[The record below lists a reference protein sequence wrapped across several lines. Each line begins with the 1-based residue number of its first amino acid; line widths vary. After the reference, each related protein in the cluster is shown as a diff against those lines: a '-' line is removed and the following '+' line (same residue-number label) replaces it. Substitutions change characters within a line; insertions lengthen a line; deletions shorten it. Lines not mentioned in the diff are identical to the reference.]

1 MFPLLKTKCK
11 ILFKICQQSLPF
23 FVRVGYTNRGK
34 YSTFSPE
41 SSKNLK
47 NMPAINKILRGRY
60 RIIQQIGDNDAGT
73 IYTAHDNV
81 REATVALKEIL
92 IDVEKYPSINQ
103 RELLKR
109 QFADEAKSLSKVKH
123 EALPQVRGFFSET
136 DRQYLVMELVDGD
149 DASEILAKNKQPIAV
164 SDLVNWADQLL
175 DALDYLHTLAPPVI
189 HGNIKPQNVK
199 LTPRGRIKLLDFG
212 IAKSADAENRSGN
225 SNQISV
231 AAIFPYSPLEQIL
244 QATDLTAQSEI
255 TNGYGARIEKILK
268 QTADARADVYAL
280 GATLYHLATGEVP
293 VDALERALNVWA
305 GEADSLKPA
314 REINQAV
321 SVEVSNVLKKAME
334 IDRDRRFKTAAEMR
348 QVLQTAMQT
357 ATAREAE
364 ETKNLASAAARE
376 SLLAGEKKLEQERQQ
391 VEQERLRLEVEQ
403 KEQKELIA
411 RQLKEAEAQRVEAEQ
426 RAADAEKKLKEK
438 EAKLSADAKRERQTA
453 AVSSAKPATQ
463 PFANKKS
470 QPEEFNSLFT
480 EPKSSS
486 ASRMLPVAGLIVL
499 LLGGAAWGIWAWQK
513 SGAVEANQKNPKQET
528 VQPEKPA
535 IEQKAKIDQQPEAIK
550 TSETGQTPAPVAS
563 SFTESSTAEKTA
575 VKNKPVA
582 PKADKPAAPAP
593 TKAAPKPKK
602 AVTVDDLIG
611 GN

>member
-1 MFPLLKTKCK
+1 
-11 ILFKICQQSLPF
+11 
-23 FVRVGYTNRGK
+23 
-34 YSTFSPE
+34 
-41 SSKNLK
+41 
-47 NMPAINKILRGRY
+47 MPAINKTLRGRY
-60 RIIQQIGDNDAGT
+60 RIIQQLGDNDAGT

-81 REATVALKEIL
+81 REANVALKEIL

-123 EALPQVRGFFSET
+123 EALPQVRGFFSES

-149 DASEILAKNKQPIAV
+149 DASEILAKNKQPISV
-164 SDLVNWADQLL
+164 SDLANWADQLL

-199 LTPRGRIKLLDFG
+199 LTSRGRIKLLDFG
-212 IAKSADAENRSGN
+212 IAKSADAENRSG
-225 SNQISV
+225 SANQISV

-244 QATDLTAQSEI
+244 QATDLTAQSDI
-255 TNGYGARIEKILK
+255 TSGYGEKIERILK
-268 QTADARADVYAL
+268 QTTDARADVYAL
-280 GATLYHLATGEVP
+280 GATLYHLATGQIP

-314 REINQAV
+314 AETNPAV
-321 SVEVSNVLKKAME
+321 PVEVSGVLKKAME

-348 QVLQTAMQT
+348 QAMQT
-357 ATAREAE
+357 ALQKAAAREAE

-376 SLLAGEKKLEQERQQ
+376 ALLAEEKKLEQERLQ
-391 VEQERLRLEVEQ
+391 VEQERLRLEAEQ

-438 EAKLSADAKRERQTA
+438 EAKLSADRKHERQTA
-453 AVSSAKPATQ
+453 AAVKPAMQQ
-463 PFANKKS
+463 PVNKKS

-480 EPKSSS
+480 EPKSNNR
-486 ASRMLPVAGLIVL
+486 SRMLPVAGLIVL
-499 LLGGAAWGIWAWQK
+499 LLGVGAWGIWAWQK
-513 SGAVEANQKNPKQET
+513 SNAVEANQKNSKQET
-528 VQPEKPA
+528 VQPDKPMT
-535 IEQKAKIDQQPEAIK
+535 EQKAEINQQPEAVK
-550 TSETGQTPAPVAS
+550 VSETGQTPAPVTS
-563 SFTESSTAEKTA
+563 SFTESSTAEKPA

-582 PKADKPAAPAP
+582 PKVEKPAAPAP